1 MCRHKVSVGH
11 LNLGGQ
17 EVVFSTTLASGIT
30 DSATS
35 ITLTDA
41 SQFPT
46 SGTNFIQIGTEEISY
61 TGITSN
67 TLSSNTRCK
76 KYYSSITLRWSTVTS
91 STNFVA
97 WGEAASGDLVI
108 EPGFWSL
115 DNFGDKAIC
124 LICTVVFEWDSSITA
139 ATSTRQQLFQVH
151 LQHQDTC

>member
-1 MCRHKVSVGH
+1 MVTW
-11 LNLGGQ
+11 NLGWSRGWS
-17 EVVFSTTLASGIT
+17 FSTTLASGIT

-67 TLSSNTRCK
+67 TLSGVTRGVRNTTAA
-76 KYYSSITLRWSTVTS
+76 SHSGGATVTS

-115 DNFGDKAIC
+115 DNLVTKQF
-124 LICTVVFEWDSSITA
+124 V
-139 ATSTRQQLFQVH
+139 
-151 LQHQDTC
+151 